1 MSNRNVRLSL
11 YGAAGTVTGSRYLL
25 ANGARTLRIHGED
38 FPVRAEVRQL
48 RSASSHAD
56 ASEMLAWMSN
66 LSAPPRQTFITHGE
80 PGASDALRQRI
91 ERELGWAALVPE
103 HLQSF
108 DLAPSS

>member
-1 MSNRNVRLSL
+1 
-11 YGAAGTVTGSRYLL
+11 
-25 ANGARTLRIHGED
+25 
-38 FPVRAEVRQL
+38 
-48 RSASSHAD
+48 
-56 ASEMLAWMSN
+56 MLAWMSN